1 MRAVTVFLCGDVMLG
16 RGVDQ
21 ILPHPGN
28 PTLHEQHVRDA
39 RQYVELAQLRNGPI
53 PYPVGDAWPWGD
65 ALQVLDDLAPEVRI
79 INLETSITQADDFA
93 PGKGVHY
100 RMSPGNV
107 PCLAAAAPDVCA
119 LANNHVLDFG
129 SQGLADTLDVLRRAG
144 IRGVGAGHDLGDT
157 REPAVI
163 PISGGG
169 RVMVVSCGLASSGI
183 PPSWAAASNRS
194 GVNLV
199 ADLSERSAAEII
211 AQVGGVRKAGDMV
224 VVSIH
229 WGTNWG
235 YEVPAAHRRFAHR
248 LIEGG
253 VDIVHGHSSHH
264 PRPIEIYR
272 GKLVLYGCGDFI
284 DDYEGIAG
292 YESYRADLRLMYFV
306 SFDQDAGAVQ
316 GLRIIPMQARTMRLR
331 HASLADSAWLGQI
344 LNEISRPFATRV
356 DAGSAG
362 ALTAASRSTLD
373 ATAEGAA
380 GQ

>member
-1 MRAVTVFLCGDVMLG
+1 VRAVTVFLCGDVMVG

-21 ILPHPGN
+21 ILPHPGD
-28 PTLHEQHVRDA
+28 PTLREQHVRDA
-39 RQYVELAQLRNGPI
+39 RQYVELAQLRNGRI
-53 PYPVGDAWPWGD
+53 PYPVGDVWPWGD
-65 ALQVLDDLAPEVRI
+65 ALQVLDELAPDVRI

-129 SQGLADTLDVLRRAG
+129 SHGLADTLDALRGARL
-144 IRGVGAGHDLGDT
+144 RGVGAGRDLRDA
-157 REPAVI
+157 REPAVVS
-163 PISGGG
+163 ISGGR
-169 RVMVVSCGLASSGI
+169 RVIVVSCGFASSGI
-183 PPSWAAASNRS
+183 PPSWAAASDRS
-194 GVNLV
+194 GINLV

-211 AQVGGVRKAGDMV
+211 AQVDGVRKAGDLV

-264 PRPIEIYR
+264 PRPIEICR

-292 YESYRADLRLMYFV
+292 HERYRADLRLMYFV

-331 HASLADSAWLGQI
+331 HASHADSVWLRRI

-362 ALTAASRSTLD
+362 RLTAASHDPGGLTRPR
-373 ATAEGAA
+373 
-380 GQ
+380 